1 MRSTAVQ
8 AQLQERAR
16 QFADRQQQTGQ
27 AHQGLLS
34 RSATPVMDRIF
45 SGLGGLSRTSS
56 RAGTP
61 MAQPIPQTA
70 QTFIIGSDVEDV
82 EDEGMM
88 TAPEEDMI
96 YNSLR
101 SANPSATHIQLRQT
115 SLVLDKYRNRTPMQM
130 AINFKNITEVYRALV
145 QNEFIEPL
153 NFEAIQQRINV
164 LQVPVINKQKTN

>member
-1 MRSTAVQ
+1 
-8 AQLQERAR
+8 
-16 QFADRQQQTGQ
+16 
-27 AHQGLLS
+27 
-34 RSATPVMDRIF
+34 
-45 SGLGGLSRTSS
+45 
-56 RAGTP
+56 

-153 NFEAIQQRINV
+153 KLEAIQQRINSLTSASNQQTKDQLRKMISSQHDKDV
-164 LQVPVINKQKTN
+164 YKKFINHGGGSSSD